1 MSVIKYG
8 ELESAI
14 DPIKDKAS
22 SPVTAA
28 AVVLI
33 HGEELLVK
41 SALNRL
47 IAFLVPADAR
57 SVSYEPV
64 DAAVGNL
71 HEAVAKVS
79 TYPLLGDRRVVELMD
94 ARLFESRNVPAQIL
108 RKSKDAIDSKRLQR
122 AAVHLLDFMALTGI
136 DLEDLTGSGREEHL
150 PQDPELVG
158 DGRWLDEIIA
168 FCRQT
173 GRTAAAAADTEGLLE
188 KTIERGIPTGNC
200 LILTTESVDRRKKLY
215 DLIKQKGLVIDC
227 SVPTGVRKADKKA
240 QEAVLQ
246 EIAGSLLQKNEKKMD
261 PGVFELLV
269 EMTGFEPRTF
279 TGNLEKLITYTGRRS
294 EITRSDVKAVLE
306 RTKQDPV
313 FAFTSAVTD
322 RNAAD
327 ALFYLDSLLHDPQQ
341 PMRPEQII
349 VAILNQ
355 VRKLLRIKEFIAT
368 PEGSVWFA
376 GCPFGQF
383 KTTVMPAVQAHD
395 QQLMNRIGE
404 WRDELTASAKS
415 GGQSRADGKKF
426 VGKAGSDLSIA
437 PQPKNPYPVYQ
448 LFRKSERFNLESLL
462 QAVEH
467 LARADRQIKSGTDN
481 KQLILERLV
490 WSVCGG
496 ENASDKDRLYHRTG
510 Q

>member
-8 ELESAI
+8 ELESAF
-14 DPIKDKAS
+14 DSNKDAAS
-22 SPVTAA
+22 PAAATA

-57 SVSYEPV
+57 SVSYEPI
-64 DAAVGNL
+64 DGTVGSL

-79 TYPLLGDRRVVELMD
+79 TYPLLGDRKVVALLD
-94 ARLFESRNVPAQIL
+94 ARLFESKRVPAQIL
-108 RKSKDAIDSKRLQR
+108 KKSRDAIDERRLQR
-122 AAVHLLDFMALTGI
+122 AAVHLIDFMALTGI
-136 DLEDLTGSGREEHL
+136 DLDDLTGSGREEHL
-150 PQDPELVG
+150 PQDPELLG

-173 GRTAAAAADTEGLLE
+173 GPTAAAATDTEGLLE
-188 KTIERGIPTGNC
+188 KTIERGIPTGNH

-215 DLIKQKGLVIDC
+215 DLLKQKGLVIDC
-227 SVPTGVRKADKKA
+227 SVPKGMRQADKKA

-246 EIAGSLLQKNEKKMD
+246 EIAGRLLQKQNKKLD

-279 TGNLEKLITYTGRRS
+279 SGNLEKLITYTGRRG
-294 EITRSDVKAVLE
+294 EITRSDVNAVLQ

-313 FAFTSAVTD
+313 FAFTNAVTD
-322 RNAAD
+322 KSAAD

-341 PMRPEQII
+341 PMRPEQIV

-355 VRKLLRIKEFIAT
+355 VRKLLRIKEFVAT

-376 GCPFGQF
+376 GCAFGQF
-383 KTTVMPAVQAHD
+383 KTTVMPAIQIHD
-395 QQLMNRIGE
+395 QQLLHRIGE
-404 WRDELTASAKS
+404 WRNELTAPADS
-415 GGQSRADGKKF
+415 GSQSRAGAKKF
-426 VGKAGSDLSIA
+426 VGKAGSDLPIA

-448 LFRKSERFNLESLL
+448 LFRKSERFNLKSLL
-462 QAVEH
+462 RAVEH
-467 LARADRQIKSGTDN
+467 LARADRQIKSGTEN
-481 KQLILERLV
+481 KQLILEKLV

-496 ENASDKDRLYHRTG
+496 EDASDKDRLYHRTG
-510 Q
+510 